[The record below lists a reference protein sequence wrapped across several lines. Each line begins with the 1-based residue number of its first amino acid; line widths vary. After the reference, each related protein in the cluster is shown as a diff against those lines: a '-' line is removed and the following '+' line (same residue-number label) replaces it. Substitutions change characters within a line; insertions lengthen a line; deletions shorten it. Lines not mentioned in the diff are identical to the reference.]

1 MTIFLLFQ
9 HNSNPQ
15 TGNIGLESVLFVPH
29 VDLFP
34 QEQELVTDPHRI
46 TSEVSSRLGSIDRP
60 HYRIMRKGSRYNIL
74 GPEGRVF
81 VKYKSASSVGPRWE
95 ELTHTPWPYVSSAYE
110 RGTRLWELG
119 LIDRA
124 QVGALKIMVGAA
136 EPSESSN
143 DAPSDN
149 ADAAAPVMA
158 DWKPIVSP
166 LACFALPAPR
176 LNLDEHNRVMDALR
190 RDPTLL
196 FTPRAQQA
204 LRDEVLY
211 HRPNAR
217 WARHLLA
224 LLKRYSR
231 QAQRRRPAP
240 VDAVTITAKHVAW
253 QAQQI
258 NMAAIASVSC

>member
-1 MTIFLLFQ
+1 MIFVLFQ

-15 TGNIGLESVLFVPH
+15 TGKLRIESIVFVPH

-34 QEQELVTDPHRI
+34 QEQELVTDPHRF
-46 TSEVSSRLGSIDRP
+46 TSVVSSAERPVDRP
-60 HYRIMRKGSRYNIL
+60 QYRIMRKGSRYNIL

-95 ELTHTPWPYVSSAYE
+95 ELTHTPWPYESSAYE
-110 RGTRLWELG
+110 RGARLWEMG

-124 QVGALKIMVGAA
+124 QIGEQEIVVGAA
-136 EPSESSN
+136 EKTDTSES
-143 DAPSDN
+143 PSDPV
-149 ADAAAPVMA
+149 DEAANVATQ
-158 DWKPIVSP
+158 WSPISSP

-176 LNLDEHNRVMDALR
+176 LDLKEHSRVMDALR

-204 LRDEVLY
+204 LYDEVMY
-211 HRPNAR
+211 HRPQAQ

-224 LLKRYSR
+224 LLKRYER
-231 QAQRRRPAP
+231 QRQRRRPAP
-240 VDAVTITAKHVAW
+240 VDATTVTAKHVAW

-258 NMAAIASVSC
+258 NMAAIASLSC